1 MMSDSNLNR
10 SGLYFDDQNKIRI
23 FDPKLSQ
30 YTANLINECSEFI
43 NNTTEFKSVV
53 DDYVKLVDTL
63 KEKVEK
69 EKIKALGSRNALE
82 SATQKKESDRK
93 HLISLINEKKHE
105 LSRLTTL
112 EQSLVREE
120 AEQKDL
126 MEKLTSY
133 R

>member
-1 MMSDSNLNR
+1 MSDANLNR

-23 FDPKLSQ
+23 FDPKLSH
-30 YTANLINECSEFI
+30 YAANLINECSEFI

-53 DDYVKLVDTL
+53 HDYVKLVDTL
-63 KEKVEK
+63 KEKVGK
-69 EKIKALGSRNALE
+69 EKIKALGSRNSLK

-93 HLISLINEKKHE
+93 HLISLIDEKKHE

-112 EQSLVREE
+112 EQSLAREG